1 MIQKVKEFEGFPSEI
16 WQIILTFLD
25 LKTQHFLSRLSKEFY
40 LITLSL
46 WKIRLRKI
54 HRKISSVPFD
64 YKEARTNLTMLSF
77 LNDRHKPVEEYSLSE
92 LHDLLC
98 KFDALSSL
106 ERERKETT
114 KSSEVRIVR
123 IEL

>member
-25 LKTQHFLSRLSKEFY
+25 LKTQHYLSRLSKEFY
-40 LITLSL
+40 LITVSL

-54 HRKISSVPFD
+54 HRKIRSVPFD
-64 YKEARTNLTMLSF
+64 DKEARTNLALLSF
-77 LNDRHKPVEEYSLSE
+77 LNDGNKPIDNYSLSE

-98 KFDALSSL
+98 KFNSLTSL
-106 ERERKETT
+106 ERERKEIILQTCYR
-114 KSSEVRIVR
+114 K
-123 IEL
+123 